1 MKVLSPLVTQ
11 PSAQAKDSAGKFY
24 PLAQN
29 TATKIFV
36 QATAPSGVG
45 EVNGDIWIQIP

>member
-1 MKVLSPLVTQ
+1 MKALSSIVTQ
-11 PSAQAKDSAGKFY
+11 ASAQVKDVNGKFY

-36 QATAPSGVG
+36 QATAPSGAG